1 VSSDVGGSLDG
12 DVYVTFRAA
21 KTWLDEL
28 WEEESRQETEHS
40 RRQNML
46 CERTAAGEISAES
59 GNSGGLGARSR
70 HETAMRVAGRWGDSA
85 DPCHGASNIL
95 GSGDSVDGAVGDV
108 NVESCAY
115 LVTLLQS
122 CVAVGDS
129 VRSPLTSHLTSRFT
143 TVTH

>member
-1 VSSDVGGSLDG
+1 LDG
-12 DVYVTFRAA
+12 DGYVTFRAA

-28 WEEESRQETEHS
+28 WEEETKQETEH
-40 RRQNML
+40 RKRQKIQ
-46 CERTAAGEISAES
+46 CERTVAGEISAEN
-59 GNSGGLGARSR
+59 GNSGGLGARLR

-85 DPCHGASNIL
+85 DPCDGARTIL
-95 GSGDSVDGAVGDV
+95 GSADSVDGAVDDV

-129 VRSPLTSHLTSRFT
+129 VRSPLTSHIASRFT
-143 TVTH
+143 TVTL